1 MRREDLESLLV
12 EHGIMASDAKLS
24 DEDSFIIN
32 KCYVFMSC
40 LFKNEDSLV
49 DYIKLN
55 GFSGMRALYEELEA
69 HQSKIKELKDEIL
82 DNEDTIAKLES
93 SIKRMKQSCKDVN
106 QGTSVDEKLKDS
118 SASIHMCIS
127 TLKDLN
133 TSFNS
138 GLLSRMISEL
148 SSVQGTLNSL
158 VGE

>member
-1 MRREDLESLLV
+1 MRKEDLEGLLV
-12 EHGIMASDAKLS
+12 EHGILTSDAKLS
-24 DEDSFIIN
+24 DEDSYIIH
-32 KCYVFMSC
+32 KCYVFMGS

-55 GFSGMRALYEELEA
+55 GLSGMKSLYNELES

-82 DNEDTIAKLES
+82 DNEDTIAKLKSDIRKMQKSGKEV
-93 SIKRMKQSCKDVN
+93 R
-106 QGTSVDEKLKDS
+106 GTSSDERLKDA
-118 SASIHMCIS
+118 SASVHMCIS

-133 TSFNS
+133 VSFNS

-158 VGE
+158 MGE